1 MIKTFQPATEI
12 QSVAGSFMEYTI
24 SAGRIVMI
32 GLGSVALGVLS
43 FIPQPLGSMEGAPS
57 LDSFIDATDSD
68 ESFWLQERRVA

>member
-32 GLGSVALGVLS
+32 GLGSVALGALS
-43 FIPQPLGSMEGAPS
+43 FIPQHLGSMEGAPS
-57 LDSFIDATDSD
+57 LDLFIDATDND
-68 ESFWLQERRVA
+68 ESFWMPGWRAA